1 MNFNL
6 DGEQRALRDA
16 ARGLLARTYGDAQ
29 HRRSVAASEPGFDR
43 KVYQQLAE
51 LGFLGL
57 HFSESDGGAGATLVE
72 TGIVAKELG
81 RVLAPE
87 PYLAV
92 TVIGGGLIAA
102 VASEEQRSKLLTR
115 LTAGELLVV
124 LAHDEGVRQT
134 GGGAP
139 ATAVTATEADGS
151 WTLSG
156 YKEPVLFGAEAD
168 LLLVSA
174 ALPGGGTG
182 LFLVERDAAGLRI
195 ARSNTLGGG
204 PAARVT
210 LDAAPGTP
218 LGVPGV
224 DVSSQLGATLDV
236 ARVLGA
242 QEALGAM
249 EVALTMTLD
258 YLKQRRQFG
267 VTLNHFQALTFRAAD
282 MYLELELADSM
293 VQWATMVA
301 ADGEPAATADAATRA
316 SLQVA
321 HASRVIGQDAI
332 QLHGGIG
339 MTAEHSIGAYVQR
352 LTALMQMSGVAEHH
366 LSSLSGRVFDYEV
379 LDPLDLV

>member
-1 MNFNL
+1 MDFTL
-6 DGEQRALRDA
+6 DEEQLALRDA
-16 ARGLLARTYGDAQ
+16 TRGLLARTYGDTQ
-29 HRRSVAASEPGFDR
+29 HRRSIAGSEPGFDR
-43 KVYQQLAE
+43 KVYQQLAQ

-57 HFSESDGGAGATLVE
+57 HFPESDGGAGATLVE
-72 TGIVAKELG
+72 TGIVARELG

-92 TVIGGGLIAA
+92 TVTGGGLIAA

-124 LAHDEGVRQT
+124 LAHDEGVRRT
-134 GGGAP
+134 DGSAM
-139 ATAVTATEADGS
+139 AVTATEADAS

-156 YKEPVLFGAEAD
+156 SKEPVLFGAEAD

-174 ALPGGGTG
+174 ALPSGGTG
-182 LFLVERDAAGLRI
+182 LFLVERDAAGLRM

-204 PAARVT
+204 PVARLT
-210 LDAAPGTP
+210 MDAAPGTP

-242 QEALGAM
+242 QEAMGAM
-249 EVALTMTLD
+249 EVALTMTVD

-301 ADGEPAATADAATRA
+301 AEGEPAATADAATRA

-321 HASRVIGQDAI
+321 HASRMIGQDAI

-339 MTAEHSIGAYVQR
+339 MTAEHSIGAYAQR

-366 LSSLSGRVFDYEV
+366 LSSLSGRVLDYEV

>member
-1 MNFNL
+1 MDFTL
-6 DGEQRALRDA
+6 DEEQLALRGA
-16 ARGLLARTYGDAQ
+16 ARGLLARTYGDTQ
-29 HRRSVAASEPGFDR
+29 HRRSIAGSEPGFDR
-43 KVYQQLAE
+43 KVYQQLAQ

-57 HFSESDGGAGATLVE
+57 HFPESDGGAGATLVE
-72 TGIVAKELG
+72 TGIVARELG

-92 TVIGGGLIAA
+92 TVTGGGLIAA

-124 LAHDEGVRQT
+124 LAHDEGVRRT
-134 GGGAP
+134 DGSAM
-139 ATAVTATEADGS
+139 AVTATEADAS

-156 YKEPVLFGAEAD
+156 SKEPVLFGAEAD

-174 ALPGGGTG
+174 ALPSGGTG
-182 LFLVERDAAGLRI
+182 LFLVERDAAGLRM

-204 PAARVT
+204 PVARLT
-210 LDAAPGTP
+210 MDAAPGTP

-236 ARVLGA
+236 ARVLAA
-242 QEALGAM
+242 QEAMGAM
-249 EVALTMTLD
+249 EVALTMTVD

-301 ADGEPAATADAATRA
+301 AEGEPAATADAATRA

-321 HASRVIGQDAI
+321 HASRMIGQDAI

-339 MTAEHSIGAYVQR
+339 MTAEHSIGAYAQR

-366 LSSLSGRVFDYEV
+366 LSSLSGRVLDYEV